1 MTIYGESAG
10 AGSVTVQTV
19 MRRSFGLFRSAIT
32 ESGGF
37 SQWVAKEMPRAE
49 DVRLWEGGGSWVYG
63 DVGDVGEI

>member
-1 MTIYGESAG
+1 VTIYGESAG

-49 DVRLWEGGGSWVYG
+49 DVRRRWCRGVGGVGGLGGS
-63 DVGDVGEI
+63 